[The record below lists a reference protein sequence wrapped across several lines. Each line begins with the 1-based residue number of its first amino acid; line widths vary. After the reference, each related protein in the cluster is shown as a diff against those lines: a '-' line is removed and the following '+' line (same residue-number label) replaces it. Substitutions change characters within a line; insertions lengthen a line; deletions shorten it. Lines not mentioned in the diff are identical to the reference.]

1 MQNSGETLLQLAERH
16 VLEGEDRIARQRAI
30 IATMERDH
38 HPEVAERARSIL
50 ATMEESLRLARQHF
64 EAERLKPAGG
74 WSNPSIEEEKV
85 AVAA

>member
-50 ATMEESLRLARQHF
+50 VTMEESLRLARQHF
-64 EAERLKPAGG
+64 EAERLKQATQETKRR
-74 WSNPSIEEEKV
+74 WSEGTEETP
-85 AVAA
+85 